1 MRKTV
6 LSPHETV
13 NKRMKQFGCLKQVF
27 RHADDL
33 AYKHASAF
41 RAVAVITQLSID
53 DGEPLFSVKYND

>member
-6 LSPHETV
+6 LSRHETV
-13 NKRMKQFGCLKQVF
+13 NKCMKQLGCLKQVF
-27 RHADDL
+27 QTADDL

-53 DGEPLFSVKYND
+53 DGEPLFYVEYND